1 MNEYSL
7 FFDIFLR
14 VFGAI
19 MLYNGLKDLVTE
31 IVWPW
36 LRDKWQSWRKVAA

>member
-19 MLYNGLKDLVTE
+19 TLYYAIRDLAVE

-36 LRDKWQSWRKVAA
+36 LRQKWQSRKATA

>member
-14 VFGAI
+14 VFGVI

-36 LRDKWQSWRKVAA
+36 LRQKWQSRRKVAA